1 MTHSKERKKPFYL
14 LTQYM
19 QNFYKT
25 LLSPV
30 YVRHTRF
37 SFMCFFILLR
47 FVSQSVLLYAVRAVL
62 SLLFCH
68 VSLFSFLLGMPIL
81 TGFIDF
87 ENHEWVMAQS
97 LKHGGAVPRKRHLSE
112 IRNLILTLTLSVKSV
127 LARFHHR
134 RNRNDRGRGLAR

>member
-1 MTHSKERKKPFYL
+1 MTHSKKRKKPFHL

-37 SFMCFFILLR
+37 SFICFILLR
-47 FVSQSVLLYAVRAVL
+47 FVSQSVLLYAVRAAL

-134 RNRNDRGRGLAR
+134 RNRNDRGRGLAH

>member
-1 MTHSKERKKPFYL
+1 MTHSKKRKKPFYL

-37 SFMCFFILLR
+37 SFICFILLR

-81 TGFIDF
+81 TGVIDF

-127 LARFHHR
+127 LAWFHHR
-134 RNRNDRGRGLAR
+134 RNRNDRGRGLAH

>member
-1 MTHSKERKKPFYL
+1 
-14 LTQYM
+14 M

-37 SFMCFFILLR
+37 SFICFIFSR

-81 TGFIDF
+81 TGVIDF

-97 LKHGGAVPRKRHLSE
+97 LKHEVVQCQEKTFE
-112 IRNLILTLTLSVKSV
+112 
-127 LARFHHR
+127 
-134 RNRNDRGRGLAR
+134 